1 MNKKTLF
8 ILLVVLAVLAGV
20 GRSILMDQPD
30 DSVSIDAMGTM
41 LFKRLPANEI
51 TSISMD
57 RPDDSVMLVKE
68 KGVWIVQNRFGYPA
82 DFSKITDLIRKLKQT
97 KVGRN
102 FPVSE
107 SVSKRL
113 SLIPPTDK
121 DAPLEDKATRIQMKD
136 KSETVMVDI
145 LLGNTRKREEKGVP
159 DSQFIM
165 FADGTDIY
173 LVDQIFSSFLT
184 AAPAWLKKN
193 PIKVATQDI
202 QKIACV
208 GPDGT
213 LRYSFE
219 RPGKG
224 KDLALVSPPTK
235 GTVKQS
241 DLNRLAGALAGLE
254 IEDVA
259 DPSSPPESLGKGIS
273 PRLDFTRFDGIIYRV
288 YPGITCSPGIPC
300 YLRIQVDYERPTRPI
315 ASGSGGDATKD
326 KESTADKSD
335 GALIVKANEMNGR
348 LAPWTFIVPERQH
361 QAFFTTLGEILEN
374 KTKK

>member
-1 MNKKTLF
+1 MNKKTIF

-20 GRSILMDQPD
+20 GRSILMDRPD
-30 DSVSIDAMGTM
+30 ESVSIDAMGTM
-41 LFKRLPANEI
+41 FFKRLPANEI
-51 TSISMD
+51 TSISIH

-68 KGVWIVQNRFGYPA
+68 KGIWVVQNRFGYPA

-102 FPVSE
+102 FPASE
-107 SVSKRL
+107 SVLKRL

-121 DAPLEDKATRIQMKD
+121 GMPREDKATRIQMKD
-136 KSETVMVDI
+136 KDQTVMVDI

-165 FADGTDIY
+165 LADDKDIY
-173 LVDQIFSSFLT
+173 LVDQVFSAFDT
-184 AAPAWLKKN
+184 AAPSWLKKN

-213 LRYSFE
+213 VRYSFE
-219 RPGKG
+219 RAQG

-241 DLNRLAGALAGLE
+241 DLNRLSGALAGLE

-259 DPSSPPESLGKGIS
+259 DLSSPPESLTTGIS
-273 PRLDFTRFDGIIYRV
+273 PRLDFTLFDGITYRV

-300 YLRIQVDYERPTRPI
+300 YLRIQVDYESPIRPI
-315 ASGSGGDATKD
+315 ASGHGGNATKD
-326 KESTADKSD
+326 TESTADKSD

-348 LAPWTFIVPERQH
+348 LAPWSFVVPERQH
-361 QAFFTTLGEILEN
+361 QAFFTTLGEMLED

>member
-20 GRSILMDQPD
+20 GRSILMDRPD
-30 DSVSIDAMGTM
+30 DSVSIDAMGTVF
-41 LFKRLPANEI
+41 FKRLPVNEI
-51 TSISMD
+51 ASISIH

-102 FPVSE
+102 FPASE

-121 DAPLEDKATRIQMKD
+121 DAPREDKATRIQMKD
-136 KSETVMVDI
+136 KGETLMVDI

-165 FADGTDIY
+165 LADGKDIY
-173 LVDQIFSSFLT
+173 LVDQIFSPFDT
-184 AAPAWLKKN
+184 AAPSWLKKN
-193 PIKVATQDI
+193 PINVAQEHI

-213 LRYSFE
+213 VRYSFD
-219 RPGKG
+219 RAQG
-224 KDLALVSPPTK
+224 KDFALVSPPTK
-235 GTVKQS
+235 GVVKQS
-241 DLNRLAGALAGLE
+241 DLNRLAGALTGLE
-254 IEDVA
+254 IEDVT
-259 DPSSPPESLGKGIS
+259 DPSSPPESLITGIS
-273 PRLDFTRFDGIIYRV
+273 PRLDFTLFDGITYHV

-300 YLRIQVDYERPTRPI
+300 YVRFEVDYKRPI
-315 ASGSGGDATKD
+315 ARTASGGDASKD
-326 KESTADKSD
+326 KEGTEDKSD
-335 GALIVKANEMNGR
+335 GVLMAKANETNGR
-348 LAPWTFIVPERQH
+348 LAPWFFVVPQRQH
-361 QAFFTTLGEILEN
+361 QAFFTTLREMLEDE
-374 KTKK
+374 KKK

>member
-20 GRSILMDQPD
+20 GRSILMDRPD
-30 DSVSIDAMGTM
+30 DSVSIDAMGTVF
-41 LFKRLPANEI
+41 FKRLPVNEI
-51 TSISMD
+51 ASISIH

-102 FPVSE
+102 FPASE

-113 SLIPPTDK
+113 SLLPPTDK
-121 DAPLEDKATRIQMKD
+121 DAAQEDKATRIQMKD
-136 KSETVMVDI
+136 KGETVMVDI

-165 FADGTDIY
+165 LADGKDIY
-173 LVDQIFSSFLT
+173 LVDQIFSPFDT
-184 AAPAWLKKN
+184 AAPSWLKKK
-193 PIKVATQDI
+193 PINVTPKHI

-213 LRYSFE
+213 VRYSFE
-219 RPGKG
+219 RAQG
-224 KDLALVSPPTK
+224 KDFALVSPPTK
-235 GTVKQS
+235 GVVKQS
-241 DLNRLAGALAGLE
+241 DLNRLAGALTGLE
-254 IEDVA
+254 IEDVT
-259 DPSSPPESLGKGIS
+259 DPSSPPESLITGIS
-273 PRLDFTRFDGIIYRV
+273 PRLDFTLFDGITYHV

-300 YLRIQVDYERPTRPI
+300 YVRLGVDYNRPTTRT
-315 ASGSGGDATKD
+315 ASGGDTSND
-326 KESTADKSD
+326 KEGTEDKSD
-335 GALIVKANEMNGR
+335 GALMAKANETNGR
-348 LAPWTFIVPERQH
+348 LAPWFFVVPQRQH
-361 QAFFTTLGEILEN
+361 QAFFTTLREMLEDE
-374 KTKK
+374 KKK